1 MIDDPFGNYKKGN
14 EFKDDKII
22 NAKIIRKILFN
33 KIKIYI
39 KKNIK

>member
-1 MIDDPFGNYKKGN
+1 MIEDPFGNFKKGN

-33 KIKIYI
+33 KILK
-39 KKNIK
+39 